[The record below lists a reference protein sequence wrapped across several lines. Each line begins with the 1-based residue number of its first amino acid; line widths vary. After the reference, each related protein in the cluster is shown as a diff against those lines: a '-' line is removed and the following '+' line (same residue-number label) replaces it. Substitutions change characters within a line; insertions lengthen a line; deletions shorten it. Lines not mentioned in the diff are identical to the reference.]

1 MSTPIPDPGAVPDE
15 PNFTDLPPDE
25 ADRSQP
31 AVPGPDDVPDPVAD
45 DEEESQEY
53 RDETQDGT
61 DDDPT
66 VVVPPRPTSG
76 F

>member
-31 AVPGPDDVPDPVAD
+31 AVPGPDLPDPVAE

-61 DDDPT
+61 TDDPT